1 MPILQSTF
9 LWLPPSLNS
18 SSEFEHWAKC
28 CIEANGASMD
38 FLEGRIP
45 LEAMV
50 EIHRHYGVD
59 TDEFLINLDDELTI
73 LGI

>member
-9 LWLPPSLNS
+9 LSLPPLLIS
-18 SSEFEHWAKC
+18 SAEFEHWAKC

-38 FLEGRIP
+38 FIKGRIS

-59 TDEFLINLDDELTI
+59 TDEFLDNLDDELTI